1 MPERSSSSVR
11 VFYPRFDRAWLLQA
25 LRARVE
31 RLRALLPVRQVVLFG
46 SYARG
51 RSTVGSDV
59 DLLVVYDDPPRA
71 DAYALVKQTL
81 EIPRLQPHLYTAS
94 QCEALAPTL
103 ARMVAGGIVVFPR
116 EP

>member
-11 VFYPRFDRAWLLQA
+11 VFYPRFDRAWLLET
-25 LRARVE
+25 LRERVE

-46 SYARG
+46 SYASG
-51 RSTVGSDV
+51 RYTVGSDV

-71 DAYALVKQTL
+71 DAYALVKRTL
-81 EIPRLQPHLYTAS
+81 EIPRLEPHLYTAS
-94 QCEALAPTL
+94 QYEAQAPTV
-103 ARMVAGGIVVFPR
+103 ARMAAGGVVIFPQ